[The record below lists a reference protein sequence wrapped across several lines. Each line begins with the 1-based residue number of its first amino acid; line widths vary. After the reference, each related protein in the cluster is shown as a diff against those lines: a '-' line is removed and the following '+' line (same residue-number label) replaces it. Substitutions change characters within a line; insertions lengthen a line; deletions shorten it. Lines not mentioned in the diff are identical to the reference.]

1 MLCSIRKEDDEDES
15 TNFFANIAK
24 NSAKFAVEKLTQKK
38 GMGLGGKISFN
49 ITTVK
54 LTEEAD
60 NRGKEESENGNTN
73 DRGIE
78 LEQDKEKKEDSSGQ
92 HNSNHITP
100 SNDDDNNNNTDH
112 PKQHTNTI
120 STNNNQH
127 NDTNNNHKSDNNNN
141 TSDPDEDIGSPSG
154 MKRQREET

>member
-92 HNSNHITP
+92 QNSNHITP
-100 SNDDDNNNNTDH
+100 NNDDNTDTDH
-112 PKQHTNTI
+112 LKQLNEK
-120 STNNNQH
+120 TNNNQH
-127 NDTNNNHKSDNNNN
+127 NDTNNNHKNDNNN
-141 TSDPDEDIGSPSG
+141 TSDPVEDIGSASG
-154 MKRQREET
+154 TKRQREET